1 MTLFMREYKWQIIM
15 WVIVLEGLLNNFM
28 TFKSALYIIPLLI
41 ENYEYL
47 PGILSEYTK

>member
-28 TFKSALYIIPLLI
+28 TFKIAYYVLYILL
-41 ENYEYL
+41 
-47 PGILSEYTK
+47 TT